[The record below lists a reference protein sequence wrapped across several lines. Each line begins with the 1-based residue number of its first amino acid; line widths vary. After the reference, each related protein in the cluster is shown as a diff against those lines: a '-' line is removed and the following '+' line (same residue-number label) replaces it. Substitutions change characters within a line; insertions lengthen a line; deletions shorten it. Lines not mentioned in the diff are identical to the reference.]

1 MKIKVAEWGTLKQ
14 IFKKER
20 MKERKKQFCNIVPFI
35 ESVKMIP
42 PVQTNND
49 KAILI
54 TIVVG
59 F

>member
-1 MKIKVAEWGTLKQ
+1 MEKQ
-14 IFKKER
+14 
-20 MKERKKQFCNIVPFI
+20 KERKKEFSSIVPFI

-54 TIVVG
+54 AIVVV
-59 F
+59 FLSCKKETLTVYTRI